1 MQHQA
6 LPQTRLFGVS
16 AADADSGSN
25 AIITYSIVEDA
36 EGVCSDLYIDRD
48 GNVYSNNSLP
58 WKTICNVT
66 IRASDGNRTA
76 ECVVNLR
83 VEEMTNGTTES
94 PTNGNT
100 ESPTDGTTESPTDG
114 TTESP
119 TNGTTESPTNGTTE
133 SPTNDNIESRT
144 GELKTFFKAF
154 ELVSYQYQYYW
165 LK

>member
-6 LPQTRLFGVS
+6 LPQTQLFGVS

-25 AIITYSIVEDA
+25 AIITYSIVA

-48 GNVYSNNSLP
+48 GNVYSNKSLP
-58 WKTICNVT
+58 LKTICNVT

-76 ECVVNLR
+76 ECVVDLH
-83 VEEMTNGTTES
+83 VEEMTTES
-94 PTNGNT
+94 PTNGTT
-100 ESPTDGTTESPTDG
+100 ESPTDGTTESHTDG

-133 SPTNDNIESRT
+133 SPTDGNTESRT